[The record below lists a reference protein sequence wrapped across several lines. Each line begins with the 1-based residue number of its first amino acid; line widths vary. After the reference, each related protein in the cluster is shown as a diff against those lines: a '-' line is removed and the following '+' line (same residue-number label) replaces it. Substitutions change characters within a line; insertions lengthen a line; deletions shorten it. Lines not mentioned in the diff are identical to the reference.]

1 MHCNCHDGTAGPG
14 QPAGGSN
21 FRHED
26 PTYRRGVHA
35 IRWLDLDGVLNMRD
49 VGGMPTVDGGQ
60 IRPGRLI
67 RSDSLQHLSAAG
79 VRGLLEDLGVT
90 DVVDLR
96 THVELAREGA
106 GPLHGDPR
114 VRISH
119 FTLYA
124 DDTAEGGV
132 PAGERE
138 LPWTRPPTS
147 DAPVASPDTDHDA
160 HWSGHYL
167 GYLAQRPENVVA
179 ALRAVAAAPGAVV
192 VHCAAGKDR
201 TGTVTALALTVAG
214 AQRAEVLA
222 DFARSAERVPLILA
236 RLKANPAY
244 ASDMRT
250 KTVTEQSPRAET
262 MALLLDTL
270 DRTYGGPLGWL
281 AAQGWT
287 GADTTALR
295 AKLLD

>member
-1 MHCNCHDGTAGPG
+1 M
-14 QPAGGSN
+14 
-21 FRHED
+21 
-26 PTYRRGVHA
+26 HA

-60 IRPGRLI
+60 ISPGRLI
-67 RSDSLQHLSAAG
+67 RSDSLQHLSAAS
-79 VRGLLEDLGVT
+79 VRRLVEDLGVT

-96 THVELAREGA
+96 THVELAREGE
-106 GPLHGDPR
+106 GPVHGEPR
-114 VRISH
+114 IRIRH

-138 LPWTRPPTS
+138 LPWRRTPAP
-147 DAPVASPDTDHDA
+147 DAPAVVSPAVDHDA

-167 GYLAQRPENVVA
+167 GYLAARPDNVVA
-179 ALRAVAAAPGAVV
+179 ALRAVAEAPGAVV

-201 TGTVTALALTVAG
+201 TGTVTALALTVVG
-214 AQRAEVLA
+214 AQREAVLD
-222 DFARSAERVPLILA
+222 DFARSAERVPLLLE

-244 ASDMRT
+244 ASDMRM

-270 DRTYGGPLGWL
+270 DRSYGGPLGWL
-281 AAQGWT
+281 AAHGWT
-287 GADTTALR
+287 GEDTAALR
-295 AKLLD
+295 AKLRD